1 MFVAMVM
8 SALAVPGGYGGGG
21 GTYIINK
28 SLISFQYQKFKV
40 FIYCVEIEDYNGSKP

>member
-21 GTYIINK
+21 GTYIVNRV
-28 SLISFQYQKFKV
+28 LILFQYQKFKV
-40 FIYCVEIEDYNGSKP
+40 FIYCVEIEDFTGSKS